1 MKFPEYIKDECL
13 RQAVEIAKAYAQ
25 SGENKHGPITDF
37 IEQVY
42 KKLLELKTS
51 SFGEDLEKD
60 KGS

>member
-51 SFGEDLEKD
+51 SLEEE

>member
-1 MKFPEYIKDECL
+1 MKLPEYIKDECL

-42 KKLLELKTS
+42 NKLLELKTS
-51 SFGEDLEKD
+51 SFKTD
-60 KGS
+60 KEASHN